1 MLKLA
6 VKLEKIEKRRKNTP
20 ILHYAAGF
28 ILLAKTLDYIHK
40 FRFENIVTA
49 IPFFLVALLSIIYG
63 NRIKKWD
70 PQGKYNQWF
79 RLVQTGFFVILGILF
94 LNIEGVIDEIIVF
107 VYGAICAYLFVVEK
121 KTFEECFVEL
131 DKEGIVLPGDVNNTV
146 LQWFKVKDL
155 VARPDFITIFKENN
169 QYLQLELM
177 HNEPAEKLETINT
190 YARQRIQQFK

>member
-49 IPFFLVALLSIIYG
+49 IPFFLVALASIIYG
-63 NRIKKWD
+63 NRLKKWD
-70 PQGKYNQWF
+70 PKGKYNQWL

-94 LNIEGVIDEIIVF
+94 LYIDGVIDEAIVF
-107 VYGAICAYLFVVEK
+107 VYGAICAYLFFVEK
-121 KTFEECFVEL
+121 KTFEDSFVEL
-131 DKEGIVLPGDVNNTV
+131 DKEGIILPGDVNNTII
-146 LQWFKVKDL
+146 QWYKVKDL

-177 HNEPAEKLETINT
+177 HSEPAEKLESINA
-190 YARQRIQQFK
+190 YARQRIQQLK

>member
-40 FRFENIVTA
+40 FRFENLVTA

-70 PQGKYNQWF
+70 PRGKYNQGM
-79 RLVQTGFFVILGILF
+79 RLLQIGFFVILGVLF
-94 LNIEGVIDEIIVF
+94 LSIDGVIDEVIVF
-107 VYGAICAYLFVVEK
+107 VYGAICAYLFFVEK
-121 KTFEECFVEL
+121 KTFEDTFVKL

-155 VARPDFITIFKENN
+155 VARPDYITIFKENN
-169 QYLQLELM
+169 QFLQLELM
-177 HNEPAEKLETINT
+177 HNEPAEKLETINK
-190 YARQRIQQFK
+190 YARQRIQQFN